1 MASIIRN
8 VVHGQEYGNEG
19 KKKWTQC
26 GIQIEKDGRF
36 YIKLTHLP
44 VVPNDQEG
52 HFFSV
57 FDQDHN
63 KKPRSAAGA
72 SIDPNPEDFDDDIPF

>member
-8 VVHGQEYGNEG
+8 IVSAQEYGNEG

-26 GIQIEKDGRF
+26 GIMIEKDGKF
-36 YIKLTHLP
+36 YLKITHLP
-44 VVPNDQEG
+44 VVPTDAEG

-63 KKPRSAAGA
+63 RDRKPA
-72 SIDPNPEDFDDDIPF
+72 SSGNDPKPEDFDDDIPF